1 MMDFFTPELEAAP
14 ASAPA
19 EPAHRESD

>member
-1 MMDFFTPELEAAP
+1 VVWSSAAP

-19 EPAHRESD
+19 EKVTPVEREPEE